1 MNKTKNLHWHILL
14 ALILAVVF
22 GLKTNQQT
30 MVLGIKLYD
39 AYNLIGNLF
48 LNGLR
53 MLSIPLILTSI
64 ISGMASLETDK
75 NIGKIGA
82 LSLSYYFITTSLAVA
97 LGLIIINILAPGY
110 DIVTPHGFDALA
122 DQKKFTAL
130 FNNVDSNKGY
140 LSNVLYELLPSNI
153 FEAAA
158 KGRLL
163 GIITFAL
170 LFGYFIL
177 HTKEKHKK
185 ILADFW
191 TASFEVIMLFTMWFL
206 KFTPIGVFGLV
217 AKSVADTGFSGF
229 WPLIK
234 FFIAVLTALSVH
246 SIIILSI
253 FLYFIGKIN
262 PWAHFKTMLPAV
274 FTAFS
279 TSSSSASLPITMEC
293 AEKNAG
299 VSNKITSFILPLGS
313 HLNMNGTALY
323 EGMAAIF
330 IAQAY
335 GVHVGL
341 DKQFLVLVLALITSI
356 GVAGIPSASIVAIT
370 IILSSIGLP
379 LEGIG
384 LIMVTDR
391 ILDMCRTAVNIYG
404 DSCAVVIVASRM
416 GEKVL
421 SRRGIS
427 S

>member
-1 MNKTKNLHWHILL
+1 MNKTKNLHWHILI
-14 ALILAVVF
+14 ALILAVIF
-22 GLKTNQQT
+22 GLKTDHQT
-30 MVLGIKLYD
+30 VIFGFKLYD

-75 NIGKIGA
+75 DVGKIGV
-82 LSLSYYFITTSLAVA
+82 LSLSYYFITTSIAIA

-110 DIVTPHGFDALA
+110 DIASHGLDKLGE
-122 DQKKFTAL
+122 QKKLNDL
-130 FNNVDSNKGY
+130 FNHVDSSKGY

-163 GIITFAL
+163 GVITFGL

-229 WPLIK
+229 WPLMK
-234 FFIAVLTALSVH
+234 FFIAVLVALGVH
-246 SIIILSI
+246 SIIILSL
-253 FLYFIGKIN
+253 FLYYIGKIK

-293 AEKNAG
+293 VEKNAG
-299 VSNKITSFILPLGS
+299 VSNKISSFILPLGS

-416 GEKVL
+416 GENVL
-421 SRRGIS
+421 SLRNPKK
-427 S
+427 